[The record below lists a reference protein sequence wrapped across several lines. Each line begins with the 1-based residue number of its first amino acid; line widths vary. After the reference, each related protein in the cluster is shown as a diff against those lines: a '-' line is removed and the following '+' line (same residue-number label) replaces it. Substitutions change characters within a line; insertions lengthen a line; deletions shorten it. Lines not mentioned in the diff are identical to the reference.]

1 MWYEHIDE
9 ETVLCNLL
17 KRIERDEL
25 AISPSKFVLGEVEV
39 IIIVTTITTSN
50 LGSVTEKMRR
60 ENSQNVSDSIKSAV
74 V

>member
-1 MWYEHIDE
+1 MDE

-17 KRIERDEL
+17 KHIERDEL

-39 IIIVTTITTSN
+39 LMIVTTITTSN
-50 LGSVTEKMRR
+50 LESVTERMRR